1 MLSDKRRCFLDVII
15 SVNGSVRAI
24 SSVDYTAR
32 LMGLDRLY
40 SSSSV
45 CSACHRSRLHR
56 YTERSILYKEI
67 NMRVKSTPLMNFLYS
82 ETTAEQGTS
91 IN

>member
-1 MLSDKRRCFLDVII
+1 MFSDKRRCFLDVII

-40 SSSSV
+40 SSSSI
-45 CSACHRSRLHR
+45 CSICRRSRLHR
-56 YTERSILYKEI
+56 YTERSILYKKI
-67 NMRVKSTPLMNFLYS
+67 NMRVKSTPLMNFLCS